1 MSLNENTIK
10 YVPTS
15 AKTGALISLCIAEQ
29 ITDIERL
36 GADGIID
43 SLYNPN
49 KSFVGVIT
57 MAPSN
62 IKNGGLYSL
71 YNPEDM
77 ISIRLTEQQKAANI
91 GSYNSTYILNH
102 KNSDEDEEIIDDYVN
117 LIKAYK
123 PETIYTYSPFEEN
136 ESKVRILKLVITAIS
151 SIVDDYHPNLVL
163 GVSLDNNITFVSNDK
178 LVKLG
183 INKKIDFVN
192 SMLSVYDSAKENNE
206 DLTPSTLAIN
216 LSDIESVEDLTNLVT
231 NLIDDYKIKIL
242 KNINTED

>member
-62 IKNGGLYSL
+62 IKMV
-71 YNPEDM
+71 D
-77 ISIRLTEQQKAANI
+77 
-91 GSYNSTYILNH
+91 YIVF
-102 KNSDEDEEIIDDYVN
+102 I
-117 LIKAYK
+117 
-123 PETIYTYSPFEEN
+123 
-136 ESKVRILKLVITAIS
+136 ILKIWFQ
-151 SIVDDYHPNLVL
+151 
-163 GVSLDNNITFVSNDK
+163 LD
-178 LVKLG
+178 
-183 INKKIDFVN
+183 
-192 SMLSVYDSAKENNE
+192 
-206 DLTPSTLAIN
+206 
-216 LSDIESVEDLTNLVT
+216 
-231 NLIDDYKIKIL
+231 
-242 KNINTED
+242 

>member
-15 AKTGALISLCIAEQ
+15 AKTGALVSLCIAEQ
-29 ITDIERL
+29 IIDIERL
-36 GADGIID
+36 GSDGIID

-49 KSFVGVIT
+49 KSFVGVVT
-57 MAPSN
+57 MAPTN

-77 ISIRLTEQQKAANI
+77 ISVRLTEQQKAANL

-102 KNSDEDEEIIDDYVN
+102 KNTDEDEDIIDDYVN

-123 PETIYTYSPFEEN
+123 PETIYTYSPFEKDLN
-136 ESKVRILKLVITAIS
+136 KVRILKLVITAIS
-151 SIVDDYHPNLVL
+151 RIVDNYHPNLVL
-163 GVSLDNNITFVSNDK
+163 GVSLDNNINFISNEK

-183 INKKIDFVN
+183 INKKLNFVN
-192 SMLSVYDSAKENNE
+192 SILSVYDSAKENNE
-206 DLTPSTLAIN
+206 NLTPSSLAIN
-216 LSDIESVEDLTNLVT
+216 LSDVETIEDLASLAT
-231 NLIDDYKIKIL
+231 NLIDEYKTSVL
-242 KNINTED
+242 KNINPED

>member
-123 PETIYTYSPFEEN
+123 PETIYTYSPFEEKPCPKRQKKEN
-136 ESKVRILKLVITAIS
+136 YTICYRLCNSYVW
-151 SIVDDYHPNLVL
+151 N
-163 GVSLDNNITFVSNDK
+163 FVSVGAAGCAPVVRRYECDV
-178 LVKLG
+178 L
-183 INKKIDFVN
+183 
-192 SMLSVYDSAKENNE
+192 
-206 DLTPSTLAIN
+206 PSICSN
-216 LSDIESVEDLTNLVT
+216 L
-231 NLIDDYKIKIL
+231 
-242 KNINTED
+242 